1 MRNEAHT
8 ALYFVRHAESEYMEG
23 QERERGLTEQ
33 GKRDAATVAGLLH
46 REQVQLFYSSPY
58 RRAVDTIQGLAEVS
72 GGIVVTEENLRE
84 RTMSGSEVRHENFR
98 EAKQRLYL
106 DPTFSYPGGES
117 GEEAVSRAMAVVQR
131 ILDRHP
137 GQKVVIGIHG
147 DIMTL
152 ILGYYDPSYGYDFW
166 ANTTMPDIYKL
177 EFDRESRLVQVTR
190 LWEEQGEFL

>member
-1 MRNEAHT
+1 MTNEANT
-8 ALYFVRHAESEYMEG
+8 ALYFIRHAQSEYMEG

-46 REQVQLFYSSPY
+46 REQIQSFYSSPY

-72 GGIVVTEENLRE
+72 GGIVVTEEDLRE
-84 RTMSGSEVRHENFR
+84 RELSGPEVKHEHFR
-98 EAKQRLYL
+98 KAKQRLYD
-106 DPTFSYPGGES
+106 DPAFAYSGGES
-117 GEEAVSRAMAVVQR
+117 GEVAGARAIAVIQR

-137 GQKVVIGIHG
+137 GQKIVIGTHG

-152 ILGYYDPSYGYDFW
+152 IFNYYDPSYGYDFW

-177 EFDRESRLVQVTR
+177 EFDRDGRLVQVTR
-190 LWEEQGEFL
+190 LWEEQV

>member
-1 MRNEAHT
+1 MRNEANT

-46 REQVQLFYSSPY
+46 REQIQLFYSSPY

-72 GGIVVTEENLRE
+72 GGIVVTEEDLRE
-84 RTMSGSEVRHENFR
+84 RELSGPELKHEHFR
-98 EAKQRLYL
+98 EAKQRLY
-106 DPTFSYPGGES
+106 DDSAFTYSGGES
-117 GEEAVSRAMAVVQR
+117 GEVAVSRAITVIQQ

-137 GQKVVIGIHG
+137 GQKIVIGTHG

-152 ILGYYDPSYGYDFW
+152 IFNYYDPSYGYDFW
-166 ANTTMPDIYKL
+166 VNTTMPDIYKL
-177 EFDRESRLVQVTR
+177 EFDRESRLIQVTR
-190 LWEEQGEFL
+190 LWEEQV